1 MAGKQLGA
9 TPHHRRVLLAIGLL
23 YVGFGVMAG
32 LLQGGLPPILRAR
45 GMSMETIAWTFALY
59 LPIGLSFLWAP
70 LVDRLRLPWLSPRIA
85 WIVLAQAV
93 AVLALI
99 AIALLSDAPLGL
111 LFGVGLVVAVAAATM
126 DLALDALAVELTPAH
141 SKPLAASMKL
151 AALALGGM
159 LGGGVLVAALAQWG
173 WQATFWLVAAFMLLS
188 LLPILGLVGHERT
201 HAVQQAVQQRMPT
214 QWFACL
220 RQSQMRQYLLV
231 LVVAAGVIF
240 PLSALNRVMLVDIG
254 VPIERIAWLAGTLQ
268 PLALLAIAVLTTP
281 LIRWLGHKGALWALS
296 AAGALCVLGL
306 MLGHAQRAQAL
317 ALVATVGMAA
327 VVGGLMV
334 VYSALILRWSEGPQA
349 ATNYAVLFCGTRLA
363 GMVTSVLAGKLVALL
378 AWQAFYGLGL
388 VALLL
393 SSAWLLW
400 MLRRSLQVV

>member
-1 MAGKQLGA
+1 MAGKQLEA

-111 LFGVGLVVAVAAATM
+111 LFSVGLVVAVAAATM

-173 WQATFWLVAAFMLLS
+173 WQTTFWLVAAFMLLS
-188 LLPILGLVGHERT
+188 LLPILGLVGYERT

-254 VPIERIAWLAGTLQ
+254 VPMERIAWLAGTLQ

-378 AWQAFYGLGL
+378 AWQTFYGLGL

-400 MLRRSLQVV
+400 ILRRSQQVV